1 VGERIAE
8 KVVLRYSDCYVL
20 GFDSCTDIKMV
31 SKRGML
37 ENTSPF
43 CLPCFSSETKL
54 FFSSRERSGWIVVG
68 QSVFFI
74 HDELNVRT
82 ANWRSVCSQNEHN
95 IKLRI
100 RKPPCM
106 I

>member
-1 VGERIAE
+1 MGERIAE

-43 CLPCFSSETKL
+43 LLALL
-54 FFSSRERSGWIVVG
+54 F
-68 QSVFFI
+68 
-74 HDELNVRT
+74 
-82 ANWRSVCSQNEHN
+82 
-95 IKLRI
+95 
-100 RKPPCM
+100 
-106 I
+106 